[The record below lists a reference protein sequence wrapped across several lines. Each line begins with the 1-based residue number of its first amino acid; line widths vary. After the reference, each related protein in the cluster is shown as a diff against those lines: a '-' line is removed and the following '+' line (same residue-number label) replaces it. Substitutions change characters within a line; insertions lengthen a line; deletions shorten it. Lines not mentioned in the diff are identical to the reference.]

1 MNENKQD
8 IDELLNLKSSE
19 FDIFNLKGRRLI
31 ARVLKVHDTDT
42 FTIGWKE
49 VDSFVKTNIR
59 LMDIDAPE
67 LHSTMNDGKE
77 ALLCRLGR
85 NWLIDTFLDKI
96 IIVECSKN
104 DKYGRLLATVYP
116 YEDPSISINQM
127 LMDKKFVRYYGGS
140 LTKLPWSIEE
150 LTQGISNAAEIGI
163 IDN

>member
-1 MNENKQD
+1 MLYAEDDKAIQK
-8 IDELLNLKSSE
+8 EMLEYFSSY
-19 FDIFNLKGRRLI
+19 F
-31 ARVLKVHDTDT
+31 
-42 FTIGWKE
+42 KE
-49 VDSFVKTNIR
+49 VFT
-59 LMDIDAPE
+59 A
-67 LHSTMNDGKE
+67 NDGKE

-85 NWLIDTFLDKI
+85 NWLMDTFLDKI

-116 YEDPSISINQM
+116 YEDSSISINQM

-163 IDN
+163 TDN